1 MDFFRSVF
9 YRVIP
14 YQTIIT
20 KPVIIVEEET
30 QKNINLKNYKIDF
43 ENFDK
48 NIEAICINN
57 MFYKYK

>member
-20 KPVIIVEEET
+20 KPVIIVDE
-30 QKNINLKNYKIDF
+30 KINKKFDF

-48 NIEAICINN
+48 NIEAICIHN